1 MNSRSLTFRKNGLKF
16 VKSKKFIKKVNV
28 NLILAKVVNSSFLE
42 VPDKLIVFPDNKMKI
57 SFYRFLKV
65 MKNSKKKG
73 AGLGSLGW
81 KFQTNGFYTS
91 FIESEKKRKIRILK
105 EKIKVAK
112 NIEIV
117 KSFFQK
123 FSYIKCPLK
132 KRKSLKKVA
141 KGLKRFEDFYSDY
154 SNTSNERRAFFK
166 ILKTRRFFP
175 SIFFSRLFLF
185 AAKGRKKYRS
195 TFFYLFLRKRKIDSL
210 FHLHTLSSLKF
221 KDLRKQR
228 KKLYKKVAWKI
239 KKRKKWRRRVGV
251 SFTLFRLR
259 QKLSQVFYVP
269 KHFEINYKTFAT
281 NYLGYTDSKTTN
293 TKIAF
298 WLNLRKLLTFVTK

>member
-1 MNSRSLTFRKNGLKF
+1 MNSHTLTIKKNGFKL

-28 NLILAKVVNSSFLE
+28 NLVLAKVVNSSFLE
-42 VPDKLIVFPDNKMKI
+42 TADKLIVFPDNKMKI

-65 MKNSKKKG
+65 VKNSRRKEPYFS
-73 AGLGSLGW
+73 SLGW

-91 FIESEKKRKIRILK
+91 FVEAEKKKKIRILK
-105 EKIKVAK
+105 EKIKIAR
-112 NIEIV
+112 NRGII

-123 FSYIKCPLK
+123 PSFVRGPLK
-132 KRKSLKKVA
+132 KRKNLKKLA
-141 KGLKRFEDFYSDY
+141 KGLKRFEDLYSDY
-154 SNTSNERRAFFK
+154 SNTGNERRAFFK
-166 ILKTRRFFP
+166 TLKAKRFFP
-175 SIFFSRLFLF
+175 SVFFSRLFLY
-185 AAKGRKKYRS
+185 ATKGRKKYRN

-210 FHLHTLSSLKF
+210 FHLYTLSSLKF
-221 KDLRKQR
+221 KDIRKQR
-228 KKLYKKVAWKI
+228 KKLYKRVAWKI
-239 KKRKKWRRRVGV
+239 KKRKKWRRRAGV

-269 KHFEINYKTFAT
+269 KHFEINYKTFTT

-298 WLNLRKLLTFVTK
+298 WLNLRKLLTFVT